1 MDDKPI
7 FKSRGPGVPGTFTG
21 EEVVSEETIKELA
34 RRINGGHTME
44 RKQTAVEWLEEL
56 LHFECKY
63 SLNNEVIINYDVLDN
78 IIMKAKQMEKEQIVE
93 AWYKRGNSIV
103 PRYYLK
109 ENINGEQYYNET
121 YGK

>member
-7 FKSRGPGVPGTFTG
+7 FKGRGPGVPGAFTG

-34 RRINGGHTME
+34 RRINSGRTME
-44 RKQTAVEWLEEL
+44 RKQTAVEWLIEEL
-56 LHFECKY
+56 GEYFPHDIGGIHLMVEQ
-63 SLNNEVIINYDVLDN
+63 
-78 IIMKAKQMEKEQIVE
+78 AKQMEKEQIVE
-93 AWYKRGNSIV
+93 AWYKRGNTIV

-109 ENINGEQYYNET
+109 ENINGEQYYNKT